1 MEVVII
7 TGMSGAG
14 KSQAIDCLEDRG
26 YYCIDNM
33 PPVLIKNFFELVRDK
48 SVGIEK
54 TAFVM
59 DMRGGAFAE
68 GFEDGVEALDAY
80 GIAYKIIFLE
90 ASNDVLARRFNETRR
105 VHPATKKPPLMKDIE
120 NERKALEK
128 IRERADFVIDTSAM
142 KPKQLKQELIEAL
155 TDEYQEETF
164 VINVMSFGYKYG
176 LPVSADMVFDMRF
189 IPNPFY
195 VASLKRSTGNSK
207 KVRQYVMKHL
217 VTQMFVKDLNSLVN
231 NLIPAYMREG
241 KFNLNIAFGCTG
253 GQHRSVAMANEF
265 AEMFERQGKQ
275 VTLEHRDIKKR

>member
-1 MEVVII
+1 MEKSSGAKRGKSKMEVVII

-120 NERKALEK
+120 N
-128 IRERADFVIDTSAM
+128 
-142 KPKQLKQELIEAL
+142 
-155 TDEYQEETF
+155 
-164 VINVMSFGYKYG
+164 
-176 LPVSADMVFDMRF
+176 
-189 IPNPFY
+189 
-195 VASLKRSTGNSK
+195 
-207 KVRQYVMKHL
+207 
-217 VTQMFVKDLNSLVN
+217 VT
-231 NLIPAYMREG
+231 
-241 KFNLNIAFGCTG
+241 
-253 GQHRSVAMANEF
+253 
-265 AEMFERQGKQ
+265 
-275 VTLEHRDIKKR
+275 TL

>member
-68 GFEDGVEALDAY
+68 GFEEGVEALDAY

-105 VHPATKKPPLMKDIE
+105 VHPATKKPPLMKDIQ
-120 NERKALEK
+120 NERKELEK

-176 LPVSADMVFDMRF
+176 IPVSADMVFDMRF

-207 KVRQYVMKHL
+207 KVRSYVMKHL